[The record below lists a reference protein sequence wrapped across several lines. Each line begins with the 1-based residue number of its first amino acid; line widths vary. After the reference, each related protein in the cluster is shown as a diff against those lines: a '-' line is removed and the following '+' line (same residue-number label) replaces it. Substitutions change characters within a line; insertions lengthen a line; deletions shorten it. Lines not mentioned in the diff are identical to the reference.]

1 MPPAT
6 KFFLSL
12 LTLTLPCLCDP
23 IAVKFTEG
31 TAHGFLAIRSTDGS
45 IIASGDLTQTVR
57 GDRVTSRVTFHFKDG
72 SIDDETSVFTERKVF
87 RLITD
92 HHIQKG
98 PSYPK
103 PADVLINAIK
113 GTVTVRYEDKG
124 VEKAETTRMN
134 IPPDIANGAIFDVIK
149 NVPRDSET
157 KLSWIA
163 ATPKP
168 RLVKLVITAPDEES
182 FKIAGA
188 PQKATHFN
196 IHIDIG
202 GIAGFIA
209 PFVGKQPDDINVW
222 ITGGDAPTF
231 VKAQGP
237 LYLGGPN
244 WRIELES
251 PAWPEASH

>member
-1 MPPAT
+1 
-6 KFFLSL
+6 
-12 LTLTLPCLCDP
+12 
-23 IAVKFTEG
+23 VRFTEG
-31 TAHGFLAIRSTDGS
+31 TAQGFLAIRSTDGS
-45 IIASGDLTQTVR
+45 IIASGDLTQTVN
-57 GDRVTSRVTFHFKDG
+57 GYRVTSRVTFHFKDG
-72 SIDDETSVFTERKVF
+72 SIDDETAVFTERKVF

-124 VEKAETTRMN
+124 VEKSETSHMN
-134 IPPDIANGAIFDVIK
+134 IPPDLANGAIFDIIK
-149 NVPRDSET
+149 NLPRDHES

-188 PQKATHFN
+188 SHKATHFN
-196 IHIDIG
+196 VHIEIG
-202 GIAGFIA
+202 GLAGLVA
-209 PFVGKQPDDINVW
+209 PLIGKQPDDISVW
-222 ITGGDAPTF
+222 ITQGDAPTF

-251 PAWPEASH
+251 PVWPDASH